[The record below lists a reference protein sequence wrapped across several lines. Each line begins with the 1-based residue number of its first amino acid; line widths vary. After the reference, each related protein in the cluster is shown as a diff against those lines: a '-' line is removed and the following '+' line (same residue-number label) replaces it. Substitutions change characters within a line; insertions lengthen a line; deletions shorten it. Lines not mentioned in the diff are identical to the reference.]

1 MGGPALRCAAGKSN
15 RARCFQ
21 RVALSTAPFL
31 FETGFA
37 CKMCVQRAREATW
50 LPSGSNF
57 SFASGE
63 RFCYARVR
71 PPSQPRRSLE
81 WRLGEEIGPSYAVGS
96 SVSRGSNGAI
106 ACYLCA
112 ALPPFMPRPP
122 AGHAAAGEHRG
133 GGVRARRARRRRRAA
148 AGRSAEAGRA
158 AGHATADEHRGGGVR
173 ARRARRRRRAAAGGS
188 AAVVD
193 PRRRRAGVGVGRLA
207 GAASPSESMG
217 GPPDMGVYDYT

>member
-21 RVALSTAPFL
+21 RVALSTAPFFCVKCVLL
-31 FETGFA
+31 FVLQDVRPES
-37 CKMCVQRAREATW
+37 
-50 LPSGSNF
+50 PGSNLAAIGATF
-57 SFASGE
+57 PFFPVN

-112 ALPPFMPRPP
+112 ALPPFMPPP
-122 AGHAAAGEHRG
+122 AAGD
-133 GGVRARRARRRRRAA
+133 
-148 AGRSAEAGRA
+148 
-158 AGHATADEHRGGGVR
+158 ATASEHRGGGVR

-217 GPPDMGVYDYT
+217 GPPDMGVYDT